1 MNKGLQSEKVT
12 NCGTKV
18 TNCGSKKLNLVTVL
32 FFSYLCFMKEQIIA
46 QDNRISSARYE
57 LSLIEKKILYIL
69 VREIR
74 EKFVLN
80 TDGNKTLFQD
90 LVIKTTANT
99 LIKGIKEKN
108 YKRVRKAFVDLRMRS
123 FSWDNGKDIEK
134 EQDEYEGFEVGF
146 INYSKWDKNGD
157 IEFEVSKLILPFF
170 VELTK
175 KFTEYNLIVAISL
188 KSKWSQRFYEICSQW
203 KNAGG
208 INLNIKELREQFGL
222 IDKYTKYA
230 AFKSRVI
237 DVAHKELKE
246 LFMKGQNDV
255 YFEFSEV
262 KSSRSVE
269 SLKLKIITKDKSKKV
284 AETVDVSHLV
294 RNDLYTIFEVD
305 KKPKNK
311 EKIQKLLS
319 NLILNTEQL
328 YVVFGKIQYTKDN
341 KPKSEWQK
349 YLRAV
354 FNIEYD
360 FKNL

>member
-1 MNKGLQSEKVT
+1 ME
-12 NCGTKV
+12 
-18 TNCGSKKLNLVTVL
+18 
-32 FFSYLCFMKEQIIA
+32 EQVIA

-80 TDGNKTLFQD
+80 KDGNKTLFQD
-90 LVIKTTANT
+90 LVVKTTADN

-108 YKRVRKAFVDLRMRS
+108 YKRVRKAFGDLRLRS

-146 INYSKWDKNGD
+146 INYSKWNKNGN
-157 IEFEVSKLILPFF
+157 IEFEVSKLVLPFF
-170 VELTK
+170 VDLTK

-188 KSKWSQRFYEICSQW
+188 KSKWSQRIYEICSQW

-208 INLNIKELREQFGL
+208 VNLNITKLREQFGL
-222 IDKYTKYA
+222 TDHYIKYA
-230 AFKSRVI
+230 SFKKNVI

-246 LFMKGQNDV
+246 LFTKGENDV
-255 YFEFSEV
+255 YFEYSEI
-262 KSSRSVE
+262 KNGRSVE
-269 SLKLKIITKDKSKKV
+269 YLKLKIITKNKTKEV
-284 AETVDVSHLV
+284 AKTVDVTHLV
-294 RNDLYTIFEVD
+294 RTDLYNIFEVK

-328 YVVFGKIQYTKDN
+328 YIVYGKIQYTKDN

-349 YLRAV
+349 YLRGV